1 MVTAAAATTPR
12 PSATEAAAAAA
23 VLADIDMSSIGPDEG
38 NASVVS
44 DCNSIPSNSR
54 MNHDAVDWRNEEDD
68 RPIRRQM
75 MMHMFKLL
83 TKSNPR
89 QSSAQWRRKLPALVR
104 LIEAAHYR
112 VSLTR
117 QVYSDTNNLKERV
130 KKLAIAFHNE
140 MRKQGNRT
148 FHVPKISCL
157 PRRRPFTILSEE
169 TVLNSKSARQA

>member
-1 MVTAAAATTPR
+1 MKHWATSALLGKMQNTALLPHKKKH
-12 PSATEAAAAAA
+12 PSPNTNK
-23 VLADIDMSSIGPDEG
+23 
-38 NASVVS
+38 NALSLS
-44 DCNSIPSNSR
+44 LSTFPHI
-54 MNHDAVDWRNEEDD
+54 
-68 RPIRRQM
+68 IR
-75 MMHMFKLL
+75 FKLL
-83 TKSNPR
+83 TKSNLR

-117 QVYSDTNNLKERV
+117 QVYSDTTNLKERV

-169 TVLNSKSARQA
+169 TVLNSK